1 MDKLYCSCC
10 GKEKSISQYYKSNS
24 PKFANDNYKYRV
36 SFCKDCCKKIVYK
49 NNKVDKDAFI
59 SLLRD
64 KIDAPFFNDIY
75 IQALNSD
82 KETVGKYI
90 ALLNTYQPVKELLRK
105 NKTISYSDGEIEEE
119 NKNESVNISND
130 NNIKKEEYALADEE
144 LEKLKD
150 KYGYGYSDEE
160 YYLFEKKYQQLRPSI
175 QLLTTMH
182 DEFFREYCVDKV
194 KETLAKAKGDFKEAK
209 EWASMAKDAAAGGK
223 LQPSQMSKS
232 DLTGGLDTFG
242 QLSRMIEQTP
252 KGEILEILP
261 KFIEKPKDKVDVV
274 LWLHI
279 NGIRDIKG
287 LPPCEYKDIY
297 KFYEEKRESYERQML
312 DNKENSEV
320 EIEGDENGGL

>member
-1 MDKLYCSCC
+1 
-10 GKEKSISQYYKSNS
+10 
-24 PKFANDNYKYRV
+24 
-36 SFCKDCCKKIVYK
+36 
-49 NNKVDKDAFI
+49 
-59 SLLRD
+59 
-64 KIDAPFFNDIY
+64 
-75 IQALNSD
+75 
-82 KETVGKYI
+82 
-90 ALLNTYQPVKELLRK
+90 
-105 NKTISYSDGEIEEE
+105 
-119 NKNESVNISND
+119 
-130 NNIKKEEYALADEE
+130 
-144 LEKLKD
+144 
-150 KYGYGYSDEE
+150 
-160 YYLFEKKYQQLRPSI
+160 
-175 QLLTTMH
+175 MH